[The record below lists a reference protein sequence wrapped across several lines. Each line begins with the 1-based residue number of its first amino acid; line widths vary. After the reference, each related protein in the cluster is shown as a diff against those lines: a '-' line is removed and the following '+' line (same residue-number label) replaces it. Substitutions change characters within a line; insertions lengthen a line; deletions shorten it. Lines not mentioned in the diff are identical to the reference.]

1 MNNRNHAL
9 SIFLIIGLSL
19 VLSLCP
25 LLPVRYSRAC
35 LPGEEPS
42 AGTSVEDARLTQAL
56 VAEGNGTV
64 TQHYGFSPLWGW
76 QDQILVAAAEGT
88 EILAARPGTVVF
100 VGEIGKDSGFA
111 RAPFGYGLVLRHDD
125 GLLSVY
131 AHCKQ
136 VLVEEGQRIAAG
148 EPLAS
153 VKKPEEE
160 NQGPYF
166 LFRLQDEKNNSL
178 PPSLLLRY

>member
-9 SIFLIIGLSL
+9 AIFLIIGLSL

-25 LLPVRYSRAC
+25 LFPGRYSMAC

-42 AGTSVEDARLTQAL
+42 AGTAVEDARLTQAL

-64 TQHYGFSPLWGW
+64 TQHYGFSPLRGW
-76 QDQILVAAAEGT
+76 QGQTLIAAAEGT
-88 EILAARPGTVVF
+88 EILAARPGTVAF

-111 RAPFGYGLVLRHDD
+111 RAPFGYGLVLRHED

-131 AHCKQ
+131 AHCEQ

-148 EPLAS
+148 EPLAR

-166 LFRLQDEKNNSL
+166 LFRLQDEENKPM
-178 PPSLLLRY
+178 PPCLLLKY